1 MSSNFTN
8 RYVIITPEHDTSSG
22 IRSYGTKSTGSNA
35 DIAGEVDDESIS
47 HMFDLMTRSDM
58 SRYAAKKSLNG
69 KEYSE
74 GGLNLV
80 AQPDDFLGMLFYGVY
95 GDDSSGADSGSGDS
109 GSYTFTAG
117 SGATDPDVHT
127 WTEDLSHVLP
137 SFTLE
142 IGREEKEHTYTGM
155 VLSRL
160 GISAS
165 AGEYVTVSADF
176 NGKAESA
183 TSALITPTFAGSGV
197 DGFHF
202 ANGTVTFHDG
212 TTSTSSTQIKSISLE
227 YNINLDTDSACSIGN
242 RTYVRQ
248 PAMQMREITGTVE
261 FSRTFT
267 TDGATSGEPAY
278 DDITA
283 TGGKLYDGDA
293 TNPAIKLV
301 FQGASADDELAI
313 EIHKVRWE
321 APSMNVSGRDQSTM
335 SLNFVALMNSDV
347 VMSNVSL
354 KIDNQG
360 SAGRYST
367 L

>member
-8 RYVIITPEHDTSSG
+8 RYVIITPEHTSSTG
-22 IRSYGTKSTGSNA
+22 VRTYGTKSTDA
-35 DIAGEVDDESIS
+35 AAAIAGEVDDESVS

-80 AQPDDFLGMLFYGVY
+80 AQPDDFLGMLLYGVY
-95 GDDSSGADSGSGDS
+95 GDSASANSAA
-109 GSYTFTAG
+109 YTFNAG
-117 SGATDPDVHT
+117 SGGTDPDVHT
-127 WTEDLSHVLP
+127 WTEGATSLLP

-155 VLSRL
+155 CLSRL
-160 GISAS
+160 GISAAS
-165 AGEYVTVSADF
+165 GEYVTVSADF

-183 TSALITPTFAGSGV
+183 TSSLATPTFSGSGV

-202 ANGTVTFHDG
+202 ANGVVTFHDG
-212 TTSTSSTQIKSISLE
+212 TTGTVSTQVKSISLE

-267 TDGATSGEPAY
+267 TDGGTSGEPAY
-278 DDITA
+278 DDVTA
-283 TGGKLYDGDA
+283 TGGKLYNGTA
-293 TNPAIKLV
+293 ANPAIKLL
-301 FQGASADDELAI
+301 FTGASADDELFI

-321 APSMNVSGRDQSTM
+321 APTMNVSGRDQSTM
-335 SLNFVALMNSDV
+335 SLNFVALIDSTDLT
-347 VMSNVSL
+347 MSNVSL

>member
-8 RYVIITPEHDTSSG
+8 RYVIITPEHTTTHG
-22 IRSYGTKSTGSNA
+22 IRSYGIKSAGASA
-35 DIAGEVDDESIS
+35 DIAGEVDDESVS

-69 KEYSE
+69 KAYSE

-80 AQPDDFLGMLFYGVY
+80 AQPDDFLGMLLYGVY
-95 GDDSSGADSGSGDS
+95 GDNATADSGA
-109 GSYTFTAG
+109 YTFNAG
-117 SGATDPDVHT
+117 SGGTDPDIHT
-127 WTEDLSHVLP
+127 WTEGATSLLP

-155 VLSRL
+155 CLSRL

-165 AGEYVTVSADF
+165 AGEYVTISADF

-183 TSALITPTFAGSGV
+183 TSALIAPTFAGAGV

-202 ANGTVTFHDG
+202 ANGTVTFYDG
-212 TTSTSSTQIKSISLE
+212 TTTTASTQIKSISLE
-227 YNINLDTDSACSIGN
+227 YNINLDTDSACSIGD

-267 TDGATSGEPAY
+267 TDGGTSGEPAY
-278 DDITA
+278 SDITA
-283 TGGKLYDGDA
+283 TGGKLYDGNA

-301 FQGASADDELAI
+301 FTGASADDELAI

-335 SLNFVALMNSDV
+335 SLNFVALIDATNLT
-347 VMSNVSL
+347 MSNVSF

>member
-8 RYVIITPEHDTSSG
+8 RYVIITPEHTTSTG
-22 IRSYGTKSTGSNA
+22 ARSYGTKSAGANA

-80 AQPDDFLGMLFYGVY
+80 AQPDDFLGMLLYGVY
-95 GDDSSGADSGSGDS
+95 GDKSSADSSA
-109 GSYTFTAG
+109 YTFTAG
-117 SGATDPDVHT
+117 SGGTDPDVHT
-127 WTEDLSHVLP
+127 WTEAADHLLP

-183 TSALITPTFAGSGV
+183 SSALITPTFAGAGV

-212 TTSTSSTQIKSISLE
+212 TTETSSTQIKSISME
-227 YNINLDTDSACSIGN
+227 YNINLDTDSACSIGD

-278 DDITA
+278 DDVTA
-283 TGGKLYDGDA
+283 TGGKLYDGTA

-301 FQGASADDELAI
+301 FTGASADDELAI

-335 SLNFVALMNSDV
+335 SLNFVALIDSANV
-347 VMSNVSL
+347 AMSNVSL
-354 KIDNQG
+354 SIDNQG

>member
-8 RYVIITPEHDTSSG
+8 RYVVITPEHTTTHG
-22 IRSYGTKSTGSNA
+22 IRSYGTKSAGASA
-35 DIAGEVDDESIS
+35 DIAGEVDDESVS
-47 HMFDLMTRSDM
+47 HNFDLMTRSDM
-58 SRYAAKKSLNG
+58 SRYGAAKSLNG

-80 AQPDDFLGMLFYGVY
+80 AQPDDFLGMLLFGVY
-95 GDDSSGADSGSGDS
+95 GDNAAANSTAF
-109 GSYTFTAG
+109 TFTAG
-117 SGATDPDVHT
+117 TGASDPDVIT
-127 WTEDLSHVLP
+127 MTEAADHLLP

-142 IGREEKEHTYTGM
+142 VGREDKEHTYTGM
-155 VLSRL
+155 CMSRL
-160 GISAS
+160 SLSA
-165 AGEYVTVSADF
+165 AHGEYVTVSADF

-183 TSALITPTFAGSGV
+183 ISALSTVTYAGAGV

-202 ANGTVTFHDG
+202 ANGTVTFYDG
-212 TTSTSSTQIKSISLE
+212 TTTTASTQIKSISME
-227 YNINLDTDSACSIGN
+227 YSVNLDTDSACSIGS

-261 FSRTFT
+261 FSRNVIDNGT
-267 TDGATSGEPAY
+267 TGEPEY
-278 DDITA
+278 EEVTA
-283 TGGKLYDGDA
+283 TGGLLYTGNA
-293 TNPAIKLV
+293 TTPAIKLV

-321 APSMNVSGRDQSTM
+321 APTNNVSGRDQSSM
-335 SLNFVALMNSDV
+335 SLSFVALVDANLA
-347 VMSNVSL
+347 MSNVSL